1 MDSSNAA
8 RTSHSTSKS
17 GVAWASVIDAHGR
30 QYFTDQFNHCVVVGD
45 ITGRTWSFGQSG
57 QGAGD
62 LRFPRGLAV
71 VSAAT
76 PEATQVF
83 VADTRNNRIQV
94 FDGIGR
100 LRFAFGGCGDKAG
113 QFRAPADLVIAYPEL
128 PWEGERG
135 SREAL
140 PVLVVSDQWN
150 GRLQVFTLEGAW
162 LATIGGRAG
171 VRNEAAETMPEC
183 PFFRLDALGV
193 PRDPVRLSWQGPW
206 LTVVGGNGRAHRI
219 DLAAALLPTFDQ
231 WQQAAPEAE
240 RAHARRYF
248 ALSRHSRRDVP
259 AGILQALSL
268 ESCVA

>member
-1 MDSSNAA
+1 MQSSTA
-8 RTSHSTSKS
+8 RRSRSTSEA
-17 GVAWASVIDAHGR
+17 GMAWASVVDAHGR
-30 QYFTDQFNHCVVVGD
+30 QYFTDQFNHRVVVGD
-45 ITGRTWSFGQSG
+45 ITGRAWSFGQSG
-57 QGAGD
+57 WGAGD

-76 PEATQVF
+76 AEATQVF

-94 FDGIGR
+94 FDGVGR

-113 QFRAPADLVIAYPEL
+113 QFRAPADLVIASPEL
-128 PWEGERG
+128 PWEGDRG
-135 SREAL
+135 AREAM

-162 LATIGGRAG
+162 LATIGGRAI
-171 VRNEAAETMPEC
+171 VRNETAETLPEC

-193 PRDPVRLSWQGPW
+193 PRDPVRLSWHGPW

-219 DLAAALLPTFDQ
+219 DLASALLPTFEQ

-248 ALSRHSRRDVP
+248 SLSRHGRPDVP
-259 AGILQALSL
+259 AAVLQALSL
-268 ESCVA
+268 ESPVA